1 MSQKLI
7 NRSPDLKQL
16 RDEGYFVQIQ
26 GGLLLLRDVPYVNA
40 QQKVLSGTLISTLN
54 MSGDVTCKPDTHVVY
69 FDGEFPCNADGTKIQ
84 QIENSSNYIDLGH
97 GVTAKHTFS
106 SKPSGGYENYHHK
119 MATYATIIAS
129 QATVL
134 KPETSARNF
143 RQPEENEDSVFNYLE
158 TASVRVGIG
167 ALIQRFAA
175 EKVGIIGLGGTGS
188 YSLDLVAKTPVSEIH
203 LFDDDLFLLHNAFR
217 APSAPSIDELR
228 EASMKVDYWARVY
241 SKMHRRIIPH
251 SVAISNDTV
260 H

>member
-217 APSAPSIDELR
+217 APGAPSIDELR